1 MVVDRPDPVTGQLNL
16 FPDSFLL
23 LTNWTPQE
31 RSADEVLAHYRRRG
45 TFEDRLGEFQ
55 QAIGPHLS
63 SREFVDNEA
72 TMLLALLAYNLSS
85 MLRIEMEYELG
96 SCWDLSR
103 FQKSVLKAGGRV
115 VKHARRL
122 RLQVAQAVA
131 PLWQSVIACIA
142 QLKLPQRWAPPH
154 GPRRRSW
161 MPPPRHAYLHE
172 VLRL

>member
-1 MVVDRPDPVTGQLNL
+1 
-16 FPDSFLL
+16 
-23 LTNWTPQE
+23 
-31 RSADEVLAHYRRRG
+31 
-45 TFEDRLGEFQ
+45 
-55 QAIGPHLS
+55 
-63 SREFVDNEA
+63 
-72 TMLLALLAYNLSS
+72 

-122 RLQVAQAVA
+122 QLHVAQAVA
-131 PLWQSVIACIA
+131 PLWQSVISCIA
-142 QLKLPQRWAPPH
+142 NLQLPKRWSRPR

-161 MPPPRHAYLHE
+161 MAPPKHAHLHE